1 VAAELPFIPKVI
13 DYMNQIK
20 IYLER
25 EHSILLFVTCM
36 LYVYQVCN
44 GVGRC
49 VKDGSCSSSSL
60 EWKLMDSINEILLS
74 QMSDAIKHVTD
85 DVLQFC
91 ASSDAL
97 TTDTRL
103 MNRKQ

>member
-1 VAAELPFIPKVI
+1 
-13 DYMNQIK
+13 
-20 IYLER
+20 
-25 EHSILLFVTCM
+25 
-36 LYVYQVCN
+36 
-44 GVGRC
+44 
-49 VKDGSCSSSSL
+49 
-60 EWKLMDSINEILLS
+60 MDSINEILLS